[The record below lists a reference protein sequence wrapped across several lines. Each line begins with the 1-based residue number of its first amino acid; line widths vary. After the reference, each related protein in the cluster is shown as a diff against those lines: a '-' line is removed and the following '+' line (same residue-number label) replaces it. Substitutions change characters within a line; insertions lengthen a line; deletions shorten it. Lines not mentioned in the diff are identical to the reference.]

1 MKPGDLVRIVQ
12 RNQTHGGKIA
22 LITGTDVSS
31 AWSSV
36 EANCDKTEIV
46 FEILMEGRGY
56 RGVNAMWLEIIN
68 ETR

>member
-22 LITGTDVSS
+22 LIMGTDVSS
-31 AWSSV
+31 WFSI
-36 EANCDKTEIV
+36 EAGCDKTEIV
-46 FEILMEGRGY
+46 FEILMEGQVKRD
-56 RGVNAMWLEIIN
+56 VSAMWLETIN